1 MAERPSSSEAD
12 SLTEQELRQWL
23 LGLLSRREY
32 SAQELKQKLKQ
43 KGASAEQISQ
53 LLDWAQQ
60 RNYQSE
66 LRYARMQ
73 VNAKLH
79 KGYGWFYIS
88 QFCAQQGIN
97 KELLQQLLDE
107 LDIDWFEVATTAYRK
122 KYADKPIADYQDKLK
137 RMRYLQSRG
146 FGSDTIQLVFA
157 ELKEE

>member
-1 MAERPSSSEAD
+1 MTEPRPSSEPKL
-12 SLTEQELRQWL
+12 LTEQELRQWL

-32 SAQELKQKLKQ
+32 SAQELRQKLTQ
-43 KGASAEQISQ
+43 KGASAEQITA
-53 LLDWAQQ
+53 LLEWAQQ

-88 QFCAQQGIN
+88 QFCVQQGIH

-107 LDIDWFEVATTAYRK
+107 SEIDWFEVATSAYRK
-122 KYADKPIADYQDKLK
+122 KYADKPIVDYQDKLK

-146 FGSDTIQLVFA
+146 FGSDLIQLVFA

>member
-1 MAERPSSSEAD
+1 MHPLLPRGRDNPIQTKKNQYD
-12 SLTEQELRQWL
+12 SFSAHAGQ
-23 LGLLSRREY
+23 RE
-32 SAQELKQKLKQ
+32 
-43 KGASAEQISQ
+43 

-60 RNYQSE
+60 RDYQNE

-88 QFCAQQGIN
+88 QFCAQQGIK
-97 KELLQQLLDE
+97 KELQQQLLEE
-107 LDIDWFEVATTAYRK
+107 LDIDWFEVATQAYRK

>member
-1 MAERPSSSEAD
+1 M
-12 SLTEQELRQWL
+12 RQWL
-23 LGLLSRREY
+23 LALLSRREY
-32 SAQELKQKLKQ
+32 SALELKQKLKQ
-43 KGASAEQISQ
+43 KGASAEQITE

-60 RNYQSE
+60 RDYQNE

-97 KELLQQLLDE
+97 KELQQQLLEE

-122 KYADKPIADYQDKLK
+122 N
-137 RMRYLQSRG
+137 MRINL
-146 FGSDTIQLVFA
+146 
-157 ELKEE
+157 

>member
-1 MAERPSSSEAD
+1 MIEQLPSSEPQP
-12 SLTEQELRQWL
+12 LTELELRQWL

-32 SAQELKQKLKQ
+32 SALELKQKLKQ
-43 KGASAEQISQ
+43 KGASVEQSAN

-73 VNAKLH
+73 INAKLH

-97 KELLQQLLDE
+97 KELQQQLLEE
-107 LDIDWFEVATTAYRK
+107 LNIDWFEVATSAYRK